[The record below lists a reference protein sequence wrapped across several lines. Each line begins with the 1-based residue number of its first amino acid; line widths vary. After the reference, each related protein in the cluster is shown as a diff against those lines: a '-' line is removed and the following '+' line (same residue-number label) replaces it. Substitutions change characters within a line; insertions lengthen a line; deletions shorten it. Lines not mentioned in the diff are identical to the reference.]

1 MMLKIMRYSYSI
13 MIKYTQKYEEK
24 LMLFN
29 LKDLAKSYIFTLKLC
44 MVLQN
49 HTLQILLDAHDD

>member
-24 LMLFN
+24 LTLFN
-29 LKDLAKSYIFTLKLC
+29 LKDLAKSYTFTLKLC
-44 MVLQN
+44 MVL
-49 HTLQILLDAHDD
+49 